1 MTAVRDAV
9 RGLREAS
16 RDPFRVSIV
25 ILLVLA
31 AVGLVGIGVGWSGA
45 AGSLVVSVQ
54 LPYIVSGVIGGL
66 GLLGFSLGLLMIQ
79 VRRRREA
86 ERRADFDRVVR
97 AAADL
102 LATAR
107 SSS

>member
-1 MTAVRDAV
+1 MKR
-9 RGLREAS
+9 LRAAL
-16 RDPFRVSIV
+16 RDPYTVSV
-25 ILLVLA
+25 TVLVVLA
-31 AVGLVGIGVGWSGA
+31 AAGLAGIAIGWRGA
-45 AGSLVVSVQ
+45 AASLVVSVQ

-66 GLLGFSLGLLMIQ
+66 ALLGFSLGLLIVQ

-107 SSS
+107 STS

>member
-1 MTAVRDAV
+1 MTR
-9 RGLREAS
+9 LRAAL
-16 RDPFRVSIV
+16 RDPYTVSV
-25 ILLVLA
+25 TVLVVLA
-31 AVGLVGIGVGWSGA
+31 AGGLAGIGIGWRGA
-45 AGSLVVSVQ
+45 AASLVVSVQ

-66 GLLGFSLGLLMIQ
+66 ALLGFALGLLIIQ

-102 LATAR
+102 LAAARTA
-107 SSS
+107 SS

>member
-1 MTAVRDAV
+1 VKR
-9 RGLREAS
+9 LRAAL
-16 RDPFRVSIV
+16 RDPYTVSV
-25 ILLVLA
+25 TVLVVLA
-31 AVGLVGIGVGWSGA
+31 AAGLAGIAIGWRGA
-45 AGSLVVSVQ
+45 AASLVVSVQ

-66 GLLGFSLGLLMIQ
+66 ALLGFSLGLLIVQ

-107 SSS
+107 STS

>member
-1 MTAVRDAV
+1 VTR
-9 RGLREAS
+9 LRAAL
-16 RDPFRVSIV
+16 RDPYTVSV
-25 ILLVLA
+25 TVLVVLA
-31 AVGLVGIGVGWSGA
+31 AGGLAGIGIGWRGA
-45 AGSLVVSVQ
+45 AASLVVSVQ

-66 GLLGFSLGLLMIQ
+66 ALLGFALGLLIIQ

-102 LATAR
+102 LAAARTA
-107 SSS
+107 SS